1 GIRVFHVTGVQTCAL
16 PIFKTQVGNGSGAL
30 NDPRIVIMHTIDIG
44 PYLYFVCTDGST
56 DERRRII
63 TPSSSEVI
71 DFAESIPTD
80 ISLCDKKIMVVR
92 LQQQLIQLLTEKVDF
107 WLIVLVYSHKIQGG
121 Q

>member
-80 ISLCDKKIMVVR
+80 ISLCEIGRASCREGVNLEVV
-92 LQQQLIQLLTEKVDF
+92 D
-107 WLIVLVYSHKIQGG
+107 W
-121 Q
+121 